1 MATANPGG
9 SGTGES
15 SSERQSIN
23 TACPARPVAEI
34 NWSMMPQFTPTQ
46 RFSARWPS
54 LAMGTGSQGQPET
67 AAKARA
73 VATSRAAEE
82 ESPAPWGTSPS
93 STPCQARKA

>member
-1 MATANPGG
+1 
-9 SGTGES
+9 
-15 SSERQSIN
+15 
-23 TACPARPVAEI
+23 
-34 NWSMMPQFTPTQ
+34 
-46 RFSARWPS
+46 
-54 LAMGTGSQGQPET
+54 MGTGSQGQPET